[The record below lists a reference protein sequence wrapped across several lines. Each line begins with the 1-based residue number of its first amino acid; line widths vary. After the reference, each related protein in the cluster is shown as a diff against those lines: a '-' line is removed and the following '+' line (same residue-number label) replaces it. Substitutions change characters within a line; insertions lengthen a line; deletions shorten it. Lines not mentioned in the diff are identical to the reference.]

1 MLNINTEQALILS
14 ALVNQ
19 AVTGLDDELFYT
31 DLESGSDQYTADII
45 DALETELFL
54 LEDIQL
60 KLDDLL
66 AREEVP
72 A

>member
-31 DLESGSDQYTADII
+31 DLESNSDQYAADII